1 MDNER
6 QVIIESQLKKI
17 KEKQKHEK
25 KLFDNRIIYF
35 FIYIMILIFLGIIY
49 FIYIKK
55 EIADNAQSNQIKNDL
70 LQNESRTKIIN
81 LENKINLL
89 KNKLDNL
96 STKFKEHINHTNTLI
111 NNKDYPNKEFKS
123 QNKSEKNINNNT
135 NISGVELSEIS
146 FKKFDENILQQI
158 KSQQMEF
165 CNHQN
170 KYIKEKF
177 EKHIKLAKVDLLD
190 KKFDMYVYKSEDI
203 VSVAISGSNRWEA
216 DDTIKLIN
224 ALNYYSSLKNHTND
238 NIYILDI
245 GSNVGWYTLF
255 LGKFGYKILS
265 FEPSDVNMYILR
277 KNFCLNQDLNITL
290 IKKGL
295 YTEEKKCDFFISKG
309 NIGDGWVFCDKNITI
324 PNHLIKSGE
333 TYLTKLSNYIDF
345 LSKKNLA
352 LIKIDVEGSEG
363 KAIESGI
370 ELFSKYHI
378 PFIFLEFTPLALTN
392 HGTEPIKLLE
402 IFEKNGYKFAKDNF
416 LDKNYYSTPEILE
429 KSKNGY
435 INLFIVHSNIIKNN
449 SNV

>member
-1 MDNER
+1 
-6 QVIIESQLKKI
+6 
-17 KEKQKHEK
+17 
-25 KLFDNRIIYF
+25 
-35 FIYIMILIFLGIIY
+35 
-49 FIYIKK
+49 
-55 EIADNAQSNQIKNDL
+55 
-70 LQNESRTKIIN
+70 
-81 LENKINLL
+81 
-89 KNKLDNL
+89 
-96 STKFKEHINHTNTLI
+96 
-111 NNKDYPNKEFKS
+111 
-123 QNKSEKNINNNT
+123 
-135 NISGVELSEIS
+135 
-146 FKKFDENILQQI
+146 
-158 KSQQMEF
+158 
-165 CNHQN
+165 
-170 KYIKEKF
+170 
-177 EKHIKLAKVDLLD
+177 
-190 KKFDMYVYKSEDI
+190 MYVYKSEDL
-203 VSVAISGSNRWEA
+203 VSVAISGSNRWEP

-224 ALNYYSSLKNHTND
+224 ALNYYSSSKNITND

-245 GSNVGWYTLF
+245 GSNIGWYTLF

-290 IKKGL
+290 IKRGL
-295 YTEEKKCDFFISKG
+295 YTEEKKCDFYISKG
-309 NIGDGWVFCDKNITI
+309 NIGDGWVFCDKNRTI

-333 TYLTKLSNYIDF
+333 THLTKLSNYIDF

-363 KAIESGI
+363 KVIESGI

-429 KSKNGY
+429 RSKNGY

-449 SNV
+449 SNL